1 MNSTVIDRADVADP
15 ASHGATEP
23 GVAAF
28 LRSSDRPMLV
38 DGKWVEASSG
48 AAFAVG
54 NPTNETILA
63 HVAQADA
70 QDVAA
75 AVAAARRAADD
86 GRWSGL
92 HPAQRSLILNR
103 VADLLERDS
112 EMLAQLETLNNG
124 MTIHV
129 TRGLVQY
136 AISLFRYYAGWPTK
150 IHGATNPG
158 DPSMLNYTLK
168 EPLGVVGAILPWN
181 GSIGA
186 SAMKLAPIL
195 ATGNCAVVKPA
206 EQAPLTVLRLGELLL
221 EAGLPD
227 GVVNIVTGFG
237 PEAGKALT
245 EHSDVDCI
253 AFTGSTA
260 TGKQILA
267 ASAGTLKRT
276 ILELGGKT
284 PNIIFPD
291 ADLDAA
297 VQTALFGFTYM
308 NGQGCALGTRIFVQR
323 DLYEEFSAKLSVA
336 AKAMTVGDPLDE
348 STGLGPLGF
357 RAQYDRVNKY
367 IGIGRDGGAT
377 VAHGGDNPDR
387 KGYFVRPTIFTGV
400 TNDMRIAREEI
411 FGPVASLIAFDDE
424 DDAVFQGN
432 DSDYGLAAAVW
443 TNDITRAHRMAGRL
457 KAGTV
462 WVNTMAWLDVS
473 CPFGGYKQSGLG
485 SELGPDSIDQ
495 FMQTKAVFVKL

>member
-1 MNSTVIDRADVADP
+1 MGSAEAID
-15 ASHGATEP
+15 P
-23 GVAAF
+23 GVVAF
-28 LRSSDRPMLV
+28 LRAGTRGMLINGEWSS
-38 DGKWVEASSG
+38 ASSG
-48 AAFAVG
+48 KSFPVG
-54 NPTNETILA
+54 NPSSEEVLA
-63 HVAQADA
+63 HVAEGDST
-70 QDVAA
+70 DIDA

-86 GRWSGL
+86 GRWSDL
-92 HPAQRSLILNR
+92 PPSARSRMLNR
-103 VADLLERDS
+103 CADLIERDS

-136 AISLFRYYAGWPTK
+136 AIDLFRYYAGWPTK

-158 DPSMLNYTLK
+158 DPAVLNYTLR

-186 SAMKLAPIL
+186 SAMKIAPALAC
-195 ATGNCAVVKPA
+195 GNCVVVKPA

-237 PEAGKALT
+237 PAAGEALT
-245 EHSDVDCI
+245 RHPDVDAI
-253 AFTGSTA
+253 AFTGSTN
-260 TGKQILA
+260 TGKKILA
-267 ASAGTLKRT
+267 ASTDTLKRT

-291 ADLDAA
+291 CDIETA
-297 VQTALFGFTYM
+297 VQAALLGFTYM

-323 DLYEEFSAKLSVA
+323 DIHDQFVA
-336 AKAMTVGDPLDE
+336 ALGQAVRAMKVGNPLDPA
-348 STGLGPLGF
+348 TAVGPLGF
-357 RAQYDRVNKY
+357 RAQFDRVTDY
-367 IGIGRDGGAT
+367 LAIGRRDGAT
-377 VAHGGDNPDR
+377 VAFEAARPSG
-387 KGYFVRPTIFTGV
+387 KGFYVPPTVFTGV

-411 FGPVASLIAFDDE
+411 FGPVAAVIPFTDE
-424 DDAVFQGN
+424 EDAVFQGN
-432 DSDYGLAAAVW
+432 DSLYGLAAAVW
-443 TNDITRAHRMAGRL
+443 TRDLGRAHRMARAL
-457 KAGTV
+457 KAGTI

-485 SELGPDSIDQ
+485 VELGPNSIDAY
-495 FMQTKAVFVKL
+495 MQTKAVFVKL